1 MWFTDV
7 MTASRPASLAAGD
20 LFQLLR
26 NGDGRTRSEL
36 ADLTGLA
43 RSTIAARVDE
53 LIASGLVA
61 AAGEARSSGGRPPTR
76 FAFDPHARVVLAADL
91 GATHATL
98 AVTDLGAGV
107 IGELT
112 EPIEIAD
119 GPDLVLSR
127 LWTIWSTILTGA
139 GRSADDV
146 AGVGIGVPGPVEFA
160 TGRPTNPPI
169 MPGWDGFDV
178 PAFVHRFVDAPVL
191 VDNDVNLM
199 ALGEFDEGWR
209 EVRHLLFVK
218 VATGIGAGIVADG
231 RLNRG
236 AQGSAG
242 DLGHVQVPGGY
253 DTECTCGNVGCLEA
267 VAAGPAIAA
276 RLRAR
281 GLDVDSTAGVVD
293 LIRSGNAVALQEV
306 RQAGRTIGSVLAT
319 CVNLL
324 NPSVVVIGGPLA
336 EAGEHL
342 LAGVREV
349 VYHRSPPLATQ
360 HLRISPSHTG
370 SRAGVRGAS
379 AMVIQSVLSPESV
392 DALLE
397 RQALLAAAR

>member
-1 MWFTDV
+1 
-7 MTASRPASLAAGD
+7 MTASRPGALASGD

-26 NGDGRTRSEL
+26 DGDGRTRSEL

-61 AAGEARSSGGRPPTR
+61 PAGEARSSGGRPPTR
-76 FAFDPHARVVLAADL
+76 FAFDPHSRVVLAADL

-98 AVTDLGAGV
+98 ALTDLGATV
-107 IGELT
+107 IAEST

-119 GPDLVLSR
+119 GPVQVLAHLR
-127 LWTIWSTILTGA
+127 DIWSHMLETAERTTE
-139 GRSADDV
+139 DV

-160 TGRPTNPPI
+160 TGRPRNPPI
-169 MPGWDGFDV
+169 MPGWDGFDI
-178 PAFVHRFVDAPVL
+178 PAFIRAYVDAPVL

-209 EVRHLLFVK
+209 DVRHLLFVK
-218 VATGIGAGIVADG
+218 IATGIGAGIVSDG

-242 DLGHVQVPGGY
+242 DLGHVQALRNSLA
-253 DTECTCGNVGCLEA
+253 ECTCGNIGCLEA

-276 RLRAR
+276 RLRER
-281 GLDVDSTAGVVD
+281 GVPAGSTADVVD
-293 LIRSGNAVALQEV
+293 LVRGANVIALQEV
-306 RQAGRTIGSVLAT
+306 RQAGRDIGAVLST

-324 NPSVVVIGGPLA
+324 NPSVIVIGGPLA

-360 HLRISPSHTG
+360 HLRISPSRTG

-379 AMVIQSVLSPESV
+379 AMVIQAVLAPAAV
-392 DALLE
+392 DALLL
-397 RQALLAAAR
+397 RRSGADSAIADPVAG

>member
-1 MWFTDV
+1 
-7 MTASRPASLAAGD
+7 MTASRPGAFASGD

-26 NGDGRTRSEL
+26 DGGGRTRSEL
-36 ADLTGLA
+36 AELTGLA

-61 AAGEARSSGGRPPTR
+61 PAGEARSSGGRPPTR
-76 FAFDPHARVVLAADL
+76 FAFDPHSRVVLAADL

-107 IGELT
+107 IAEST

-119 GPDLVLSR
+119 GPQRVLTHLR
-127 LWTIWSTILTGA
+127 EIWSAMLATA
-139 GRSADDV
+139 GRSTEDV

-160 TGRPTNPPI
+160 TGRPRNPPI
-169 MPGWDGFDV
+169 MPGWDGFDI
-178 PAFVHRFVDAPVL
+178 PAFVHEYFAAPVF

-209 EVRHLLFVK
+209 DVRHLLFVK
-218 VATGIGAGIVADG
+218 IATGIGAGIVSDG

-242 DLGHVQVPGGY
+242 DLGHVQALGNSLA
-253 DTECTCGNVGCLEA
+253 ECTCGNVGCLEA
-267 VAAGPAIAA
+267 VAAGPAIAG
-276 RLRAR
+276 RLRDR
-281 GLDVDSTAGVVD
+281 GVPAASTTEVVE
-293 LIRSGNAVALQEV
+293 LVRAGNAIALQEV
-306 RQAGRTIGSVLAT
+306 RQAGRDIGAVLAG

-324 NPSVVVIGGPLA
+324 NPSVIVIGGPLA

-379 AMVIQSVLSPESV
+379 AMVIQAVLAPEAV
-392 DALLE
+392 DALLLRRAGAE
-397 RQALLAAAR
+397 SPGEEPVAG

>member
-1 MWFTDV
+1 
-7 MTASRPASLAAGD
+7 MTASRPGILASGD

-26 NGDGRTRSEL
+26 DGGGRTRSEL
-36 ADLTGLA
+36 AELTGLA
-43 RSTIAARVDE
+43 RSTIATRVDE
-53 LIASGLVA
+53 LIASGLVTS
-61 AAGEARSSGGRPPTR
+61 AGEARSSGGRPPTR
-76 FAFDPHARVVLAADL
+76 FAFDPHSRVVLAADL
-91 GATHATL
+91 GATHATV
-98 AVTDLGAGV
+98 AVTDLGAES
-107 IGELT
+107 IGEVT

-119 GPDLVLSR
+119 GPTAVLTR
-127 LWTIWSTILTGA
+127 LQEIWSTMLDGA
-139 GRSADDV
+139 GRRVDEV

-160 TGRPTNPPI
+160 SGRPRNPPI
-169 MPGWDGFDV
+169 MPGWDGFDI
-178 PAFVHRFVDAPVL
+178 PAFIGEYVSAPVL

-209 EVRHLLFVK
+209 DERHLLFVK
-218 VATGIGAGIVADG
+218 IATGIGAGIVADG

-242 DLGHVQVPGGY
+242 DLGHVRSLGDSQI
-253 DTECTCGNVGCLEA
+253 ECTCGNVGCLEA

-281 GLDVDSTAGVVD
+281 GLAADSTADVVD
-293 LIRSGNAVALQEV
+293 LVRTGNPAALQEV
-306 RQAGRTIGSVLAT
+306 RQAGREIGGVLAT

-324 NPSVVVIGGPLA
+324 NPSVIVIGGRLA
-336 EAGEHL
+336 DAGEHL

-360 HLRISPSHTG
+360 HLRISPSRTG

-397 RQALLAAAR
+397 RRALLTAAR